1 MNIINKAE
9 KNEVVAAATPMTD
22 TEIAEANEALEN
34 EHGENDPDEEEDRD
48 SEDDPL
54 SYKTVKNR
62 LLY

>member
-1 MNIINKAE
+1 
-9 KNEVVAAATPMTD
+9 MTD
-22 TEIAEANEALEN
+22 TEIAEANEALED

-48 SEDDPL
+48 GEDDPL